1 MLVGTL
7 VNTCAVIA
15 GALIGLLLGN
25 ILPERL
31 RDTIM
36 KGLGLCTIFIGI
48 TGMLESSNSLI
59 TIISIAIGAI
69 IGELCDL
76 DGYLNRFSGRL
87 EKKFHANKQG
97 GPSLGESF
105 TTATLVFCVGAMT
118 VVGALNDGLMGNHEM
133 LFTKSTLD
141 FVSSI
146 VFASSLGIGV
156 MLSAAAVFVIEG
168 GIACLASLIS
178 PVLQQNPTTIPEMT
192 VVGSVL
198 IMGLGMNMIGITKLK
213 ILNYV
218 PAIFLPILL
227 CLFM

>member
-1 MLVGTL
+1 
-7 VNTCAVIA
+7 
-15 GALIGLLLGN
+15 
-25 ILPERL
+25 
-31 RDTIM
+31 
-36 KGLGLCTIFIGI
+36 
-48 TGMLESSNSLI
+48 
-59 TIISIAIGAI
+59 
-69 IGELCDL
+69 
-76 DGYLNRFSGRL
+76 
-87 EKKFHANKQG
+87 
-97 GPSLGESF
+97 
-105 TTATLVFCVGAMT
+105 
-118 VVGALNDGLMGNHEM
+118 
-133 LFTKSTLD
+133 
-141 FVSSI
+141 
-146 VFASSLGIGV
+146 

>member
-59 TIISIAIGAI
+59 TIISVAIGAI

-87 EKKFHANKQG
+87 EKKFHANRQG
-97 GPSLGESF
+97 GPSLGEGF

-118 VVGALNDGLMGNHEM
+118 VVGALTDGLMGNHEM

-156 MLSAAAVFVIEG
+156 MLSAAAVFIIEG

>member
-59 TIISIAIGAI
+59 TIFSVAIGAI

-87 EKKFHANKQG
+87 EKKFHANRQG
-97 GPSLGESF
+97 GPSLGEGF

-156 MLSAAAVFVIEG
+156 MLSAAAVFIIEG